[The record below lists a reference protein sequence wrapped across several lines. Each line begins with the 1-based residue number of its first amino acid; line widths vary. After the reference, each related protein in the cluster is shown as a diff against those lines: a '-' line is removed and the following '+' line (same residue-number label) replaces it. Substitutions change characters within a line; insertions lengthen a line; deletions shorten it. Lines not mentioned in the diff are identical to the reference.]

1 MKIAVALLAVLVSL
15 VLQTTLSGFTVGG
28 TVAVDLVLVLVV
40 YLALAWGPLAGML
53 AGSLAG
59 VLQDTLA
66 SGVVGVG
73 GLAKSLVGYL
83 AGVVAQQFI
92 LTAPVP
98 RLVIFMGATVLHSA
112 VFMGLYVLLGLRTFG
127 SPVTSVA
134 VQAAGNGLV
143 GLAVFLVI
151 ERVPALV
158 ERRRMRRRPAR

>member
-1 MKIAVALLAVLVSL
+1 VKIAVALLAVLVSL
-15 VLQTTLSGFTVGG
+15 VLQTTLSGLTVGG

-98 RLVIFMGATVLHSA
+98 RLVIFMAATALHA
-112 VFMGLYVLLGLRTFG
+112 VVFMGLYVLLGLRTFG
-127 SPVTSVA
+127 SPVTAVS
-134 VQAAGNGLV
+134 VQAIGNGLV
-143 GLAVFLVI
+143 GLAVVLVI
-151 ERVPALV
+151 ERVPAFL

>member
-15 VLQTTLSGFTVGG
+15 VLQTTLSGLTVGG

-98 RLVIFMGATVLHSA
+98 RLVIFMAATALHA
-112 VFMGLYVLLGLRTFG
+112 VVFMGLYVLLGLRTFG
-127 SPVTSVA
+127 SPVTSVS
-134 VQAAGNGLV
+134 VQAIGNGLV

-151 ERVPALV
+151 ERVPAFL

>member
-1 MKIAVALLAVLVSL
+1 
-15 VLQTTLSGFTVGG
+15 
-28 TVAVDLVLVLVV
+28 VDLVLVLVV

-92 LTAPVP
+92 LTEPVP
-98 RLVIFMGATVLHSA
+98 RLVIFMAATVLHAA

-134 VQAAGNGLV
+134 TQAIGNGLV
-143 GLAVFLVI
+143 GLVAFLVI
-151 ERVPALV
+151 ERVPAFV
-158 ERRRMRRRPAR
+158 ERRRTRRRSAR

>member
-1 MKIAVALLAVLVSL
+1 VKIAIVLLAVLISL
-15 VLQTTLSGFTVGG
+15 VLQTTLSGFTIGG

-53 AGSLAG
+53 GGSLAG
-59 VLQDTLA
+59 VLQDMLA

-92 LTAPVP
+92 LTAPLP
-98 RLVIFMGATVLHSA
+98 RFVIFMGATAVHAL

-127 SPVTSVA
+127 SPVTAVA
-134 VQAAGNGLV
+134 VQAVGNGLV
-143 GLAVFLVI
+143 GLAVFLVS
-151 ERVPALV
+151 ERVPAMAD
-158 ERRRMRRRPAR
+158 RRRMRRRPAR